1 MAPSSNQQSFVN
13 VSEQSHFLETGNSS
27 LYTHEVTQHAIFFF
41 REFALVLLN
50 FSCVIHLLIDI
61 IPALTIRCVSG
72 ISDDS
77 YKENK
82 YSVK

>member
-1 MAPSSNQQSFVN
+1 MLFF
-13 VSEQSHFLETGNSS
+13 FLES
-27 LYTHEVTQHAIFFF
+27 
-41 REFALVLLN
+41 ALVLLN
-50 FSCVIHLLIDI
+50 FSCVIRLLIDI